1 MKFVPVDFEPPRRLA
16 TDQFVLEPLG
26 PTHNEG
32 DYAAWTSSVDHI
44 RATPGF
50 AQGTWPREMTLEE
63 NRRDLE
69 RHAADFA
76 AGDGFTYTV
85 RDPEDGAI
93 VGCVYIYPA
102 EPGATGAK
110 VQSWVSADRAELDR
124 PLRAAVR
131 EWLDH
136 DWPFATVDY
145 AG

>member
-1 MKFVPVDFEPPRRLA
+1 
-16 TDQFVLEPLG
+16 
-26 PTHNEG
+26 
-32 DYAAWTSSVDHI
+32 
-44 RATPGF
+44 
-50 AQGTWPREMTLEE
+50 MTLEE

-76 AGDGFTYTV
+76 AGEGFTYTV
-85 RDPEDGAI
+85 RDPEHGAI

-102 EPGATGAK
+102 EPGTTDAD
-110 VQSWVSADRAELDR
+110 VRSWVCADRAELDQA
-124 PLRAAVR
+124 LRAAVR